1 MEKDNLNLISKYNN
15 WTIEYTKK
23 VFVEYFR
30 FLHLRNKNEKLSPS
44 DPIDKFWHVHI
55 LDTKSYQTFCNEK
68 FGKVIHHNPFD
79 SLDQNAR
86 TIRLSNTINQYKQTF
101 GSMLYPEIWN
111 CSTTTKNTNKPELKP
126 ESNKIVTSNSK
137 FNYPTYNTNLFDNK
151 NQIKIFIFYSFD
163 DGNLEPF
170 PEVKRRFNYKKWR
183 PNDFKFDQKI
193 LTINQ
198 TSNPISF
205 NKIKK
210 YIEKLTGHHD
220 YGIEIY
226 PHPEYQK
233 IIDTTKKNIINKKD
247 VYKNTQYPFAND
259 INTLSN
265 DYMEVYKP
273 ELLGDDLPINS
284 SSNPPFQFYIGELVE
299 ITSNGFC

>member
-1 MEKDNLNLISKYNN
+1 MEKVNLLLISKYNN
-15 WTIEYTKK
+15 WSIEFTKK
-23 VFVEYFR
+23 VFIEYFR
-30 FLHLRNKNEKLSPS
+30 FLELRNKNEKLSPS
-44 DPIDKFWHVHI
+44 DPIDKFWHTHI
-55 LDTKSYQTFCNEK
+55 LDTKSYQNFCIEK

-79 SLDQNAR
+79 SFDQNAR

-111 CSTTTKNTNKPELKP
+111 CSTITKNTNKPDSKP
-126 ESNKIVTSNSK
+126 EQNKTIISNSK

-163 DGNLEPF
+163 DGNLQPF
-170 PEVKRRFNYKKWR
+170 SEVKRRFDYKKWR

-193 LTINQ
+193 LTINE

-205 NKIKK
+205 NNVKK
-210 YIEKLTGHHD
+210 YIEKLTGHQD

-233 IIDTTKKNIINKKD
+233 IINANNKKNTITNKKS
-247 VYKNTQYPFAND
+247 QFPFAND
-259 INTLSN
+259 INSLSN
-265 DYMEVYKP
+265 DYLEVHKP
-273 ELLGDDLPINS
+273 VLLGDDLPINS
-284 SSNPPFQFYIGELVE
+284 SSNPPFPFYIAELVE